1 MRRLQKVVSGIAFDQ
16 GPAQNLD
23 AVVAAAIFAF
33 GFVYIHPFEDG
44 NGRIHRY
51 LIHHVLAMHRF
62 NRREWCFPSRPRSWT
77 RSTSRGVCWRA
88 IRSAFCHWSNGN
100 RRRNSTSG
108 C

>member
-1 MRRLQKVVSGIAFDQ
+1 MPCLATPSESCFWNCVRSS
-16 GPAQNLD
+16 PAQNLD

-77 RSTSRGVCWRA
+77 RSTSTGACWRA
-88 IRSAFCHWSNGN
+88 I
-100 RRRNSTSG
+100 
-108 C
+108 